1 MRVIVLTLITYYFGD
16 AAGQGFLH
24 GFAGMVLFITA
35 LILILSADTLL
46 QWIVK
51 LRERTASGSHP

>member
-1 MRVIVLTLITYYFGD
+1 
-16 AAGQGFLH
+16 
-24 GFAGMVLFITA
+24 LFITA

-51 LRERTASGSHP
+51 LRARKASGSLA